1 MKLYKSIYLIFS
13 VGNEKSSETDC
24 KVKMGPDIVPFSPP
38 RINGD
43 RWLSSLHDEKFIEV
57 EQTKLVKIFHC

>member
-1 MKLYKSIYLIFS
+1 
-13 VGNEKSSETDC
+13 
-24 KVKMGPDIVPFSPP
+24 MGPDIVPFSPP

-57 EQTKLVKIFHC
+57 EQTKLVKIFHFKSEVLNLIYFDFVSFMDICGRQAF